1 MSQYHR
7 WIATAAI
14 GLAAAGA
21 GFGIARLTGP
31 APVTQ
36 TASAEPAARTSLEIA
51 DAEIAAARIGIEPAA
66 MGNLGAEVLAPAT
79 AAALPDGEA
88 VLTAQAG
95 GKVTRL
101 FKRLGDA
108 VRAGEVLALVEGREA
123 ATMAADRASANAKVA
138 LARQVAAQER
148 ALFEQGATS
157 RRSMETADAALAAAE
172 AEARRA
178 IAAAG
183 TSRLAADGRSLEVV
197 SPLSGH
203 ITAQP
208 AALGAFVEPETEL
221 FRVSDP
227 RLLQVEAQVTATE
240 ANRIAVGDAALLMLP
255 AGGTAPSTVRA
266 VTPALNPL
274 TRTKTVILNVPAGLA
289 LAPGETLQ
297 ARIMPK
303 GEAESIVIAEEAVQS
318 LDGHDSVFAR
328 TGKGFAVRRVT
339 VSTRSGGRAAV
350 TSGLRSG
357 ERIATRNAF
366 LLKAEM
372 GKGGDEE

>member
-1 MSQYHR
+1 MSQYNR

-21 GFGIARLTGP
+21 GFGIARMTAP

-36 TASAEPAARTSLEIA
+36 AASAEPVAKTSLDIA
-51 DAEIAAARIGIEPAA
+51 DAEIAAAGIGIEPAVL
-66 MGNLGAEVLAPAT
+66 GNLGAEVLAPAT
-79 AAALPDGEA
+79 AAALPNGEA

-108 VRAGEVLALVEGREA
+108 VREGEVLALVEGREA
-123 ATMAADRASANAKVA
+123 STMAADRSSANAKVL
-138 LARQVAAQER
+138 LARRVAAQER

-157 RRSMETADAALAAAE
+157 RRSMETADAALVAAE

-183 TSRLAADGRSLEVV
+183 TSRLAPDGRSLEVV
-197 SPLSGH
+197 SPLSGR

-227 RLLQVEAQVTATE
+227 RQVQVEAQVTATD
-240 ANRIAVGDAALLMLP
+240 ANRLQVGDAAQLILP
-255 AGGTAPSTVRA
+255 AEGTAPTTVRA
-266 VTPALNPL
+266 VTPTLNPL
-274 TRTKTVILNVPAGLA
+274 TRTKTVILDVPAGLR

-303 GEAESIVIAEEAVQS
+303 GRDESIVIAEEAVQS
-318 LDGHDSVFAR
+318 LDGHDSVFTR
-328 TGKGFAVRRVT
+328 TEKGFAIRRVT
-339 VSTRSGGRAAV
+339 VATRSGGRAAII
-350 TSGLRSG
+350 SGLRHG